1 MARIYGNNPNHW
13 QAYCDYGVSS
23 TDTTTTISISAAGFR
38 SVAWG
43 FQLTSGVSV
52 TASCTGQTSK
62 SGSGGFSSGTG
73 ATVEKSFVSGSWS
86 VARTTSAQTLTVT
99 VTVANSSGYMDG
111 TSTLSFQ
118 VTVPAL
124 PSYAVTYSANGGS
137 GAPSAQTKWHGRA
150 LALSSA
156 RPTRAGYIF
165 QGWATSASGAV
176 AYQPGASYA
185 GNAALALYAVWRLA
199 YVAPTISSCS
209 AQRCSSS
216 GTAQDGGTYAKVTAK
231 WAVSTAYSSA
241 NKATS
246 VKVEYRKKGASA
258 WTSGATQAPNAAS
271 GTLSAVVGGGSLTA
285 DDQWEF
291 RVTVADPGGSST
303 AQCSVAGQYYPMDV
317 GNKGKTVA
325 FGRAASSTAGLEV
338 GMPARF
344 DSTVQVS
351 GRLQC
356 DDVFRPYAG
365 QYAHATNGTT
375 NVAGYMRVARFTVK
389 DKWANSHAT
398 FEISQRARNGTVD
411 VEFQNANTLDPA
423 LNVFRVYGGTG
434 SVGAYMHKASAGV
447 WDLYVQKSE
456 ANDYLSVTAFHPSSY
471 FLSHVATQF
480 ATDQVASLPSG
491 SVPAVKAGM
500 ASTEASGGW
509 TVRRHYDGSGLVEAF
524 YRASVGSVAM
534 TSNYYDRF
542 WFASKTLA
550 FPVTFKT
557 VCLCQLTPEVGGDV
571 ELVSVH
577 NVTTTAASYYV
588 GCLGRSWTSN
598 AIINAHVVGTV

>member
-1 MARIYGNNPNHW
+1 MARVYGNNPNHW
-13 QAYCDYGVSS
+13 RAYCDYGVSS
-23 TDTTTTISISAAGFR
+23 TDTATTVSISAAGLQ
-38 SVAWG
+38 SVGWG
-43 FQLTSGVSV
+43 FQLSSGVSV
-52 TASCTGQTSK
+52 TASCTGQAAK
-62 SGSGGFSSGTG
+62 SGSGGFASATG
-73 ATVEKSFVSGSWS
+73 ATAEKSFVSGSWA

-99 VTVANSSGYMDG
+99 VTVANVSGYMDG

-124 PSYAVTYSANGGS
+124 PSYAVSYSANGGS
-137 GAPSAQTKWHGRA
+137 GAPASQTKWHGTA
-150 LALSSA
+150 LALSST
-156 RPTRAGYIF
+156 RPTRAGYLF

-176 AYQPGASYA
+176 AYQPGASYT

-209 AQRCSSS
+209 AQRCGSS

-241 NKATS
+241 NKASS

-258 WTSGATQAPNAAS
+258 WTSGATQTPNAAS
-271 GTLSAVVGGGSLTA
+271 GTLSAVVGAGSLTA

-291 RVTVADPGGSST
+291 RVTVADSGGSSA

-344 DSTVQVS
+344 DSTVRVS

-389 DKWANSHAT
+389 DKWASSHAT
-398 FEISQRARNGTVD
+398 LEISQRARNGTVD
-411 VEFQNANTLDPA
+411 VEFQSANTLDPA
-423 LNVFRVYGGTG
+423 LNVFRVYGGNG
-434 SVGAYMHKASAGV
+434 AVGAYMHKASAGV

-534 TSNYYDRF
+534 TSSYYDRV
-542 WFASKTLA
+542 WFASKTLS
-550 FPVTFKT
+550 FPLTFKT
-557 VCLCQLTPEVGGDV
+557 VALCQVTPEVGGDI

-577 NVTTTAASYYV
+577 NVTTTAASYYI
-588 GCLGRSWTSN
+588 GCLGRSWTAN
-598 AIINAHVVGTV
+598 AVINAHVVGTV

>member
-73 ATVEKSFVSGSWS
+73 ATVEKSFVSGSWA
-86 VARTTSAQTLTVT
+86 VARTTSAQALTVT
-99 VTVANSSGYMDG
+99 VTVANASGYMDG

-124 PSYAVTYSANGGS
+124 PSYAVTYNANGGS

-150 LALSSA
+150 LALSST
-156 RPTRAGYIF
+156 RPTRAGYLF

-231 WAVSTAYSSA
+231 WAVSTAYSPS

-344 DSTVQVS
+344 DSDVRCNGLTVRRS
-351 GRLQC
+351 
-356 DDVFRPYAG
+356 
-365 QYAHATNGTT
+365 
-375 NVAGYMRVARFTVK
+375 
-389 DKWANSHAT
+389 
-398 FEISQRARNGTVD
+398 
-411 VEFQNANTLDPA
+411 
-423 LNVFRVYGGTG
+423 
-434 SVGAYMHKASAGV
+434 
-447 WDLYVQKSE
+447 
-456 ANDYLSVTAFHPSSY
+456 
-471 FLSHVATQF
+471 
-480 ATDQVASLPSG
+480 SLPSVG
-491 SVPAVKAGM
+491 STPSSATYGGYEVQNADGAVLGDAYASVQADGRVGMQLEAVRKVGSSNVYHNVRLLVDSSGKRSVTMSDPAAWRSAIGATAV
-500 ASTEASGGW
+500 SDQSGW
-509 TVRRHYDGSGLVEAF
+509 KVLRRNDGSGLVEIMCRLSLGSCAMTNAFGALF
-524 YRASVGSVAM
+524 YRDWN
-534 TSNYYDRF
+534 TN
-542 WFASKTLA
+542 
-550 FPVTFKT
+550 FPFTFKS
-557 VCLCQLTPEVGGDV
+557 VCNAQLTLEAGSGLYFSNIHYLDGSKVSYRLV
-571 ELVSVH
+571 SATSTTQAVSVH
-577 NVTTTAASYYV
+577 IRVA
-588 GCLGRSWTSN
+588 
-598 AIINAHVVGTV
+598 GTV